1 MGNLQKKNPTDYGQF
16 NFLGRGGPSGVPRT
30 NPMMGNKP
38 KTQSGNMPQMGQIS
52 RNKMPGNY
60 GQPTMGQPAMGQGNM
75 GQSNMGQPSMGQPS
89 MGQPAMGQSPM
100 GQPAMG
106 QGMNLPKSQFSVPP
120 QMGQMAPSMGQ
131 QPNQMGQMPL
141 PMGQTGQIPMMGQM
155 PPPMGQQVPQTK
167 ITFQQPQE
175 KKE

>member
-1 MGNLQKKNPTDYGQF
+1 MTNFQKKNNPTDYAQF
-16 NFLGRGGPSGVPRT
+16 HLLGRGGPSGVPRT

-38 KTQSGNMPQMGQIS
+38 KTQSGNIPQMGQIS

-60 GQPTMGQPAMGQGNM
+60 GQPHMGQSGMGQPPM
-75 GQSNMGQPSMGQPS
+75 GQSGMGQPP
-89 MGQPAMGQSPM
+89 MGQSPM

-120 QMGQMAPSMGQ
+120 QMGQMAPPMGQ
-131 QPNQMGQMPL
+131 QPGQMGQMPL
-141 PMGQTGQIPMMGQM
+141 PMGQSGQMPMMGQM

-167 ITFQQPQE
+167 ITFQQPPE